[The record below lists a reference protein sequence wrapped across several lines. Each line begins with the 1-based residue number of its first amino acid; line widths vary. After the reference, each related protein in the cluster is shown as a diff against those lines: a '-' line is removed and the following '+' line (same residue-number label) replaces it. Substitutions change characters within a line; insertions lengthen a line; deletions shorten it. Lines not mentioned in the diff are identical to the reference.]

1 MKTLKWILS
10 RLIIFILILI
20 PVLAAFIAFHM
31 RSNAIVTTEEIIPDD
46 EPQQIIRATNNFIN
60 IIKETQTSY
69 ATRGAHAKGHACV
82 KAYFDINE
90 DLDPQLQHGIFNT
103 TGKRYKAWIRFS
115 NGSSNIAKS
124 DDTEKDSRGMAIK
137 IFNLYSKN
145 LIWKKGDPETQDF
158 LMHNSPA
165 FFSTDLDD
173 YNQLVESE
181 DKTRYFLSGF
191 NPFSWRLRELS
202 HVIDTL
208 APPPQSP
215 TRDEY
220 FSNTAY
226 KSGPHNI
233 KFMVR
238 SCTTVT
244 GDQTGDQ
251 TDPDFLRNTLI
262 KELNSDSVCM
272 QFMVQL
278 QDPNKSMPIEDPS
291 VLWKENDSPF
301 IPVAKITIPEQQF
314 STDHQQH
321 FCENLSFSPWNT
333 LEQHRPI
340 GALNRVRKI
349 VYKASSDHR
358 HKTNKSQTP
367 QNLDW

>member
-1 MKTLKWILS
+1 MKTLKRILF
-10 RLIIFILILI
+10 RLLIFILILI

-31 RSNAIVTTEEIIPDD
+31 RSNAIVTIEEIIPGD
-46 EPQQIIRATNNFIN
+46 EPQQIQRATDNFIN

-69 ATRGAHAKGHACV
+69 ATRGAHTKGHACV
-82 KAYFDINE
+82 KAYFDIRE
-90 DLDPQLQHGIFNT
+90 DIDPQLQNGIFHT
-103 TGKRYKAWIRFS
+103 PGQRYKTWIRFS

-124 DDTEKDSRGMAIK
+124 DDGEKDSRGMAIK
-137 IFNLYSKN
+137 VFNLYSEN
-145 LIWKKGDPETQDF
+145 LIREKDDPETQDF

-181 DKTRYFLSGF
+181 DKIRYFLSGF
-191 NPFSWRLRELS
+191 NPLNWRLRELS

-208 APPPQSP
+208 TPPPQSP
-215 TRDEY
+215 TSDEY

-226 KSGPHNI
+226 KSGSHNI
-233 KFMVR
+233 KFMAR
-238 SCTTVT
+238 SCTVAS
-244 GDQTGDQ
+244 GDKTGDQ
-251 TDPDFLRNTLI
+251 TDPDFLKNTLI
-262 KELNSDSVCM
+262 EELDSESACM

-278 QDPNKSMPIEDPS
+278 QDTDKLMPIEDPS
-291 VLWKENDSPF
+291 ILWKENDSPF
-301 IPVAKITIPEQQF
+301 IPVAKITIPKQQF
-314 STDHQQH
+314 NTDHQQQ
-321 FCENLSFSPWNT
+321 FCENLFFSPWNT

-349 VYKASSDHR
+349 VYKASSNYR
-358 HKTNKSQTP
+358 HKTNQTQEP